1 MIYELH
7 TSTGQKIRIDDDDLK
22 HLADNTDQFMVKLKQ
37 GIVRPPFISVI
48 VPTNEKETKIES
60 IIEKR
65 GDRFVVTGE
74 KEVKVLKDLMTLPT
88 PHDQLPDSKN
98 GTIQEQLR

>member
-22 HLADNTDQFMVKLKQ
+22 KISDNTDQFMVKLKQ

-48 VPTNEKETKIES
+48 VPTNEKETKVES
-60 IIEKR
+60 IIERR
-65 GDRFVVTGE
+65 GDKVVVTGE
-74 KEVKVLKDLMTLPT
+74 REVKVLKDLMTLPT
-88 PHDQLPDSKN
+88 QYDQLPAAQN
-98 GTIQEQLR
+98 GTTQKQLR